1 MKKLIDRNT
10 LIPTLRSQIFSTYQV
25 NQPDVCI
32 QILEGV
38 RPMSKDNH
46 LLGKFGMGGLPPPA
60 PRGPPQVEVTFEI
73 DSSGILNVGAVDKA
87 TGKAEKITSTNDK
100 GRLTVEQIEVRIK
113 KILDALKDG
122 QGRRRQDRP
131 RSLGSDQGAPY

>member
-1 MKKLIDRNT
+1 
-10 LIPTLRSQIFSTYQV
+10 
-25 NQPDVCI
+25 
-32 QILEGV
+32 
-38 RPMSKDNH
+38 
-46 LLGKFGMGGLPPPA
+46 
-60 PRGPPQVEVTFEI
+60 VTFEI

-100 GRLTVEQIEVRIK
+100 GRLTVEQIEVRIM

-131 RSLGSDQGAPY
+131 RSRGNDQGAPY